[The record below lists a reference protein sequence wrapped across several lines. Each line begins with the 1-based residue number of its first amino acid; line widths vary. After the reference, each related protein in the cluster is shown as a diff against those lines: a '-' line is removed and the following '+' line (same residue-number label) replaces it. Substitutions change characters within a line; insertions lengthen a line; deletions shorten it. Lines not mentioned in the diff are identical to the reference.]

1 MATGLE
7 GIPLGNLTKGGY
19 TRLATFMGEHPE
31 VAVFKRFS
39 YLNTLALL
47 HMQAELSVLEKELQ
61 DQVKKDLSDPDRA
74 VYDRDWRDLR
84 SSASCDDN
92 EGSQQWELSQKVTK
106 LVRDY
111 GEALVL
117 QYELRR
123 IGSPTAP
130 ELKSLRG
137 WMEFGHMGNIWL
149 SGPDREIWKDKSLSE
164 LVCLR
169 PDEGRGAFVRFIS
182 RKPLQWYH
190 YTLGHLFRKPNSNE
204 SQGDTVCYSPRG
216 LTRLEAVVSTA
227 IVSLLPTAAIAV
239 LYVMTNMTQRLI
251 MIGVFQLVFAVGAG
265 LFTNGRMIEIFAST
279 AAFAAIQV
287 VFVGSAT

>member
-7 GIPLGNLTKGGY
+7 GIPLGNPTKGGY

-61 DQVKKDLSDPDRA
+61 DQVKKDLSDPDKA

-111 GEALVL
+111 G
-117 QYELRR
+117 
-123 IGSPTAP
+123 SPT
-130 ELKSLRG
+130 ESEVGSLRG
-137 WMEFGHMGNIWL
+137 WMKYGHMGNMWL
-149 SGPDREIWKDKSLSE
+149 IGPDQDVWKDNDLSE
-164 LVCLR
+164 LICPR
-169 PDEGRGAFVRFIS
+169 PDEGHGAFARFIS
-182 RKPLQWYH
+182 HKPLKWYH
-190 YTLGHLFRKPNSNE
+190 YTLGHLFRKPDSSTSNGE
-204 SQGDTVCYSPRG
+204 TVYYSPRG
-216 LTRLEAVVSTA
+216 LTRLEAVFSTA
-227 IVSLLPTAAIAV
+227 LASLLPTVAIAV

-251 MIGVFQLVFAVGAG
+251 MIGVFQLIFAIGAG
-265 LFTNGRMIEIFAST
+265 VFTNGRMIEIFAST
-279 AAFAAIQV
+279 AA
-287 VFVGSAT
+287 